1 MTYQKGQ
8 SGNPA
13 GRPKGAKGK
22 RAQIPPEVTADALK
36 RLAEL
41 VASGDP
47 QAIKLVL
54 DRTVPALKPTT
65 APGTLDAELLE
76 LKIREMAEFEDR
88 ITALENAATD
98 GANNR

>member
-1 MTYQKGQ
+1 MAFQKGV

-13 GRPKGAKGK
+13 GRPKGARGK
-22 RAQIPPEVTADALK
+22 RAQIPPELTADALK

-41 VASGDP
+41 VADGDA

-65 APGTLDAELLE
+65 APGTLDAQLLG

-98 GANNR
+98 GAKQ

>member
-1 MTYQKGQ
+1 MAYQKGQ

-41 VASGDP
+41 VASGDA

-98 GANNR
+98 GANR